1 MDDVA
6 FAAVLFAVNG
16 IVALLN
22 ARAYGKTAEARD
34 FAAALAWA
42 GSTAYWLLKFVMG
55 VRG

>member
-55 VRG
+55 VRA